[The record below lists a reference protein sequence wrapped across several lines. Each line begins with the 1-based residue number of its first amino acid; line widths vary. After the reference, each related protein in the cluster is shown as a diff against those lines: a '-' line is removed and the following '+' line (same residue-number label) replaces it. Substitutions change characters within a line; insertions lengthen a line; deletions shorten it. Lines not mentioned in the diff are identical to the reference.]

1 MGKIYELGG
10 PDIFTVHELVI
21 FLLISQFLVVLQVF
35 IAELILSCRQSLC
48 MIQSANILTM

>member
-21 FLLISQFLVVLQVF
+21 FLSASQVLVVFQVF
-35 IAELILSCRQSLC
+35 ISELVLPCRQSLC
-48 MIQSANILTM
+48 MIQSVNILTM

>member
-21 FLLISQFLVVLQVF
+21 FLSASQFLVVLQVF
-35 IAELILSCRQSLC
+35 ISELVLPCRQSLC
-48 MIQSANILTM
+48 MIQSVNILTT

>member
-21 FLLISQFLVVLQVF
+21 FLSASQLLVVLQIF
-35 IAELILSCRQSLC
+35 ISELVLPCRQSLC
-48 MIQSANILTM
+48 MIQSVNILTM

>member
-21 FLLISQFLVVLQVF
+21 FLSASQFLVVFQVF
-35 IAELILSCRQSLC
+35 ISGLVLPCRQSLC
-48 MIQSANILTM
+48 MIQSVNILTM

>member
-21 FLLISQFLVVLQVF
+21 FLSASQFLVVLQVF
-35 IAELILSCRQSLC
+35 ISELVLPCRQSLC
-48 MIQSANILTM
+48 MIQSVNILTM

>member
-21 FLLISQFLVVLQVF
+21 FLSASQFLVVFQVF
-35 IAELILSCRQSLC
+35 ISELVLPCRQSLC
-48 MIQSANILTM
+48 MIQSVNILTM

>member
-21 FLLISQFLVVLQVF
+21 FLSASQFLVVFQVF
-35 IAELILSCRQSLC
+35 ISELVLPCRQSLC
-48 MIQSANILTM
+48 MIQSVNILTT